1 MEIVSIILGATSL
14 ALAVWSMVRANKSS
28 KQSDENAK
36 AIQGIISQSKD
47 QLQDVSSFFTRFQI
61 IKSHLNDRNNKE
73 KYQQEFLD
81 LCKDEFIAKQQGMI
95 SQEMLNMFVD
105 TACGIVKKDPS
116 FLTVWKKHAQYYD
129 QDFVSFFD
137 NKVFRTVGLI

>member
-1 MEIVSIILGATSL
+1 MEIISIILGVISL
-14 ALAVWSMVRANKSS
+14 VLAVWSIVRANKSS

-36 AIQGIISQSKD
+36 AIHGIISQSKD
-47 QLQDVSSFFTRFQI
+47 HLLDVSSLFTRYQI
-61 IKSHLNDRNNKE
+61 IKNHLHDRNNKE
-73 KYQQEFLD
+73 TYQQDFLD
-81 LCKDEFIAKQQGMI
+81 LCKDEFIAYQQGLI

-105 TACGIVKKDPS
+105 TACRIVKKDPS

-137 NKVFRTVGLI
+137 NEVFRKVGLI

>member
-36 AIQGIISQSKD
+36 AIQEIISQSKD